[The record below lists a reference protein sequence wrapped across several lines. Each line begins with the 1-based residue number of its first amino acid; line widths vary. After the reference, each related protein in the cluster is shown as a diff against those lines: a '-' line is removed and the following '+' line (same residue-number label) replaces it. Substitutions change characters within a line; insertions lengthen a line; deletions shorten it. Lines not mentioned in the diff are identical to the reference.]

1 MTYERTRSVTLVIAG
16 SNGEIRGQLGP
27 VTVPEPWWQEA
38 GPVAAA
44 LPGCTVLRL
53 LQASPDPDEPMGG
66 QVTYLV
72 EYDGEAAL
80 VPSDAVLSPH
90 ELRMPWAEVGGPA
103 ADLAWACAFVEP
115 TEPPHQARA
124 WNLSSVWRLAT
135 TSGDVWFKGVP
146 PFMAHES
153 AVIGLLQ
160 GHPVPTPIAADGHRQ
175 LLAAM
180 PGRDGYRADHDEQRQ
195 MIDTLIGIQA
205 ETAARVDEFV
215 GAGVPD
221 LRSTELIGR
230 LTELVDR
237 HAPDD
242 PALRG
247 LIDSLPERLEL
258 VDALGP
264 PAALVHGDAHPG
276 NCRLGTEPP
285 LWFDWG
291 DSFIGSPL
299 FDLGTVDRWPGVGVD
314 GWLGRFD
321 ARWPERDATAAWAAL
336 RPVAALRQAWL
347 YQHFL
352 DHIEPSERIFH
363 EADVPHHL
371 AQTRA
376 LL

>member
-1 MTYERTRSVTLVIAG
+1 MTDERTRSVTLVIAG

-27 VTVPEPWWQEA
+27 VTVDEPWWQEA

-80 VPSDAVLSPH
+80 VPSNAVLSPH

-175 LLAAM
+175 LLA
-180 PGRDGYRADHDEQRQ
+180 
-195 MIDTLIGIQA
+195 
-205 ETAARVDEFV
+205 
-215 GAGVPD
+215 
-221 LRSTELIGR
+221 S
-230 LTELVDR
+230 
-237 HAPDD
+237 
-242 PALRG
+242 
-247 LIDSLPERLEL
+247 
-258 VDALGP
+258 
-264 PAALVHGDAHPG
+264 
-276 NCRLGTEPP
+276 
-285 LWFDWG
+285 
-291 DSFIGSPL
+291 
-299 FDLGTVDRWPGVGVD
+299 
-314 GWLGRFD
+314 
-321 ARWPERDATAAWAAL
+321 
-336 RPVAALRQAWL
+336 
-347 YQHFL
+347 
-352 DHIEPSERIFH
+352 
-363 EADVPHHL
+363 
-371 AQTRA
+371 
-376 LL
+376 